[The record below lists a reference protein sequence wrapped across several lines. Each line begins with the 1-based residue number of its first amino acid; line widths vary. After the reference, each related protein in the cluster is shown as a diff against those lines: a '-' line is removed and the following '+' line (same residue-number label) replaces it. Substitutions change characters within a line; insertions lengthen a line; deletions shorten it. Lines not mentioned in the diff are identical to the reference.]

1 VSVIGLYERF
11 DLTVREEGILPLPEP
26 VVMALRLRSG
36 ELVSMERWPGT
47 LYLETLTAFLEA
59 LEETLNPG
67 KSRSEAVTVFLT
79 RTLGA
84 VDEGLELAIPPALFP
99 LQPGDR
105 VILQLIYRGP
115 FPELYLYPGDLAGLA
130 RDLAIERDRETGS

>member
-1 VSVIGLYERF
+1 MAKASPFPLGPDERF
-11 DLTVREEGILPLPEP
+11 DLTVREQGILPLPEP
-26 VVMALRLRSG
+26 VVVALRLQSG
-36 ELVSMERWPGT
+36 EMVSMERWPGT

-67 KSRSEAVTVFLT
+67 KPWSEAITVFLT
-79 RTLGA
+79 RTLGV
-84 VDEGLELAIPPALFP
+84 VDEGLELPIPPALFP

-105 VILQLIYRGP
+105 VVLQLIYRGP

-130 RDLAIERDRETGS
+130 RAMRG